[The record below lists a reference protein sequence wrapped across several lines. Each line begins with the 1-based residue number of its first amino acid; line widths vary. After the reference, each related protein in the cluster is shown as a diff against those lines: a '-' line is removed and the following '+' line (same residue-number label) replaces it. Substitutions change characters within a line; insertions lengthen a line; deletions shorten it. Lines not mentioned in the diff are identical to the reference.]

1 MSRPAWPS
9 SGWTPGNWRS
19 PSTRGRSVPR
29 ERGGAE
35 ARRLLVK
42 IYGRDAYDTRFL
54 AKLWRSVWYRGSVAR
69 IAMTRLE
76 SAEHEAFVTLLVANG
91 GVATLDVVTAGS
103 TADDD
108 ALLVLR
114 GEARALRALPEAEL
128 DDDLVRAA
136 WAALG
141 RLEALGSHT
150 GESTRARWRSWGPRS
165 ASSTSPTRPSHP
177 MLARSRRGA
186 SSF

>member
-1 MSRPAWPS
+1 MFLV
-9 SGWTPGNWRS
+9 
-19 PSTRGRSVPR
+19 RGVD
-29 ERGGAE
+29 AE

-141 RLEALGSHT
+141 RLEALRVAHGRINPSTGSAWPS
-150 GESTRARWRSWGPRS
+150 STCPSSPPPTWPSRPPPWTCCPAGDSTSGS
-165 ASSTSPTRPSHP
+165 AS
-177 MLARSRRGA
+177 AG
-186 SSF
+186 